1 MPRLAG
7 GSDADV
13 TNVSG
18 QMGQWA
24 DSLAM
29 PLVAVTRGGD
39 VLYAN
44 REFLEVTGTTEEEL
58 RGQPIGAVLH
68 ELSDRAVRDA
78 IAGASASGH
87 GMWVDVLVRARS
99 GGYLAFRAG
108 VSRLGAAGAELA
120 FSLVF
125 RQDELS
131 RLALVLEHSAEG
143 VLVTDSKGRVLYA
156 NASAAAMAGSARE
169 RLIGRF
175 LAELIPDCAD
185 LLHSSAEGS
194 RSRLTGVRAGGGS
207 LRWVSVRSL
216 PLLGCG
222 PAECGWAVLMED
234 ASDRV
239 LLEVLRRAL
248 LRFGRAPSA
257 RASDV
262 LLGALVDTLGFES
275 ASGWVLG
282 PDRASLRGL
291 CEARPGG
298 VLEDIT
304 DADPPEWLCRAWKS
318 LAAGEVQYVHGNL
331 PGWEQ
336 DTVVVPLKA
345 GERLLGVITARAW
358 GGCPVSDDH
367 LQWLRALA
375 GALALVLDHEAAT
388 AEVEAAVRMAELAV
402 EMARASAAP
411 NRDAVLHALWTQ
423 ARDVLDVQR
432 MIVWEADTASGSLK
446 CVFAADRTASRT
458 VRAWRRESRK
468 AEEAAVSA
476 RPVFTERGRMPLACL
491 PMVSERGLLGVLC
504 VVRPRPF
511 NEADRV
517 FLDVLAAF
525 AGTSLERDRQMD
537 DRCEAAR
544 RELFAQLV
552 RTVNHHVN
560 NSLQAM
566 MANAHLL
573 GRDAARSGPGFAAR
587 LDALLEACYR
597 LADFTE
603 RLRRTTSITTVETA
617 GGQVLEL
624 APSDEAVK

>member
-1 MPRLAG
+1 MPTLAG
-7 GSDADV
+7 GSDAGV
-13 TNVSG
+13 TNISG
-18 QMGQWA
+18 QVGQWA

-87 GMWVDVLVRARS
+87 GLWVDALVRAQT
-99 GGYLAFRAG
+99 GGYLAFRVG
-108 VSRLGAAGAELA
+108 VSPLGTVGTNLA

-143 VLVTDSKGRVLYA
+143 VLVTDSKGRILYA
-156 NASAAAMAGSARE
+156 NPSAAALAGSARE
-169 RLIGRF
+169 RIIGHF

-185 LLHSSAEGS
+185 LLQSSAERS

-207 LRWVSVRSL
+207 PRWVSVRSL

-234 ASDRV
+234 AGDRV
-239 LLEVLRRAL
+239 LLEALRRAL
-248 LRFGRAPSA
+248 LRFARAPSS
-257 RASDV
+257 RASDA
-262 LLGALVDTLGFES
+262 LLSALVDALGFES
-275 ASGWVLG
+275 ASAWRLG
-282 PDRASLRGL
+282 PDQASLRGV
-291 CEARPGG
+291 CEARHGG
-298 VLEDIT
+298 VLEDIAG
-304 DADPPEWLCRAWKS
+304 ADPPEWLCRAWQL
-318 LAAGEVQYVHGNL
+318 LAAGEVQYVHRNV

-336 DTVVVPLKA
+336 DTAALPLKV
-345 GERLLGVITARAW
+345 GERLLGVLAARAW
-358 GGCPVSDDH
+358 GGHPVSEEH

-375 GALALVLDHEAAT
+375 GAVAVVLDHEAAT
-388 AEVEAAVRMAELAV
+388 AEVEAAVRKAELAV
-402 EMARASAAP
+402 EMAKASAAP
-411 NRDAVLHALWTQ
+411 NREAVLHALWTQ
-423 ARDVLDVQR
+423 ARDVLDAQR
-432 MIVWEADTASGSLK
+432 MIVWEADTASGLLK
-446 CVFAADRTASRT
+446 CVFATDRTGAGSIKAR
-458 VRAWRRESRK
+458 RRESRK
-468 AEEAAVSA
+468 AEEAAVA
-476 RPVFTERGRMPLACL
+476 RSPVFAERGGMPLACL
-491 PMVSERGLLGVLC
+491 PMLSERGLLGVLC

-511 NEADRV
+511 DEADRV

-525 AGTSLERDRQMD
+525 AGASLERDRQMD

-560 NSLQAM
+560 NCLQAM

-587 LDALLEACYR
+587 LDALLEGCYR

-617 GGQVLEL
+617 GGEVLEL
-624 APSDEAVK
+624 APSDETLE